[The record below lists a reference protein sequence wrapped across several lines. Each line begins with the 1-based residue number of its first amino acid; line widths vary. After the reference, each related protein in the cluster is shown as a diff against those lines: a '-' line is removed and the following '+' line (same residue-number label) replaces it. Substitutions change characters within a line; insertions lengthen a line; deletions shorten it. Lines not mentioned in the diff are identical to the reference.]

1 MTRSTLFLSVS
12 LAAGV
17 SMMTVLG
24 CSGDGGDG
32 GGGNGG
38 GVAGSSAGG
47 SGAAGMGGGGPAGSG
62 GSGPAGSGPAG
73 SGGSGPAGSGGTGP
87 AGSGGSGPAGAG
99 GGTAG
104 RGGAAGG
111 TAGRGGAAG
120 GTTGAGGGAA
130 GRGGTG
136 GGAAGRGGAG
146 GAAGASGGTGG
157 ATTTLTLTS
166 PTITNGAMIP
176 ATHTCAGANTS
187 PELNWTEGP
196 AGTLSYAIVLTDM
209 TNMLVHWAIW
219 DIPPATR
226 SLPAALPN
234 PYMLTA
240 PAGAKQA
247 SFGGHGYQGSCP
259 GGQTHTY
266 QFVVYALNVGTVPN
280 LTMTSSQMVA
290 AEAIVMPTRVLASG
304 SLTGTSNASRT
315 PQP

>member
-17 SMMTVLG
+17 SMLTVLG
-24 CSGDGGDG
+24 CSGDGGG
-32 GGGNGG
+32 GDGGNGG

-47 SGAAGMGGGGPAGSG
+47 SGGGAAGSGGSGPAGNG

-73 SGGSGPAGSGGTGP
+73 SGGSGPAGSGGGGPAGSGGTGP
-87 AGSGGSGPAGAG
+87 AGSGGGTAGAAG
-99 GGTAG
+99 GAAGRGGAAGGAAG

-111 TAGRGGAAG
+111 TAGAG
-120 GTTGAGGGAA
+120 GGTAGAGGGS
-130 GRGGTG
+130 
-136 GGAAGRGGAG
+136 AGRGGAG
-146 GAAGASGGTGG
+146 GGGG

-166 PTITNGAMIP
+166 PTITNGGMIP

-196 AGTLSYAIVLTDM
+196 PGTMSYAIVLTDM
-209 TNMLVHWAIW
+209 TNMFVHWAIW
-219 DIPPATR
+219 DIPSATR

-247 SFGGHGYQGSCP
+247 GFGGNSNHGYQGSCP
-259 GGQTHTY
+259 DGATHTY
-266 QFVVYALNVGTVPN
+266 QFVVYAMNVMNVPN
-280 LTMTSSQMVA
+280 LTMTSSQMTA
-290 AEAIVMPTRVLASG
+290 RDAIVMAGRLAMG
-304 SLTGTSNASRT
+304 SLTGTSNASR
-315 PQP
+315 P